1 MQARMKNPA
10 VVLPGIG
17 AAVGGLFKAVHSSG
31 VSQGI
36 LDLVHLR
43 ASQINGCSSC
53 VHNGSTALKKNGET
67 DERLWAVAAWREA
80 PFFSD
85 AERAALGLTESVTR
99 LADHTGEAVPDDVW
113 DTAADHFDEQELAA
127 IITMIATTNFFNR
140 INATV
145 KQVAGAGWA

>member
-10 VVLPGIG
+10 AVLPGLTQ
-17 AAVGGLFKAVHSSG
+17 AVGGLYKAMYSSG

-36 LDLVHLR
+36 LELVHLR

-53 VHNGSTALKKNGET
+53 VHAGSAGMKKNGET
-67 DERLWAVAAWREA
+67 DERLWAVAAWAEA
-80 PFFSD
+80 PFFTD
-85 AERAALGLTESVTR
+85 AERAALALTESATR

-113 DTAADHFDEQELAA
+113 DAAADHFDEKELAA

-145 KQVAGAGWA
+145 KQVAGESWS

>member
-10 VVLPGIG
+10 AVLPGLTE
-17 AAVGGLFKAVHSSG
+17 AVGGLYKAMYSSG
-31 VSQGI
+31 VPHGI
-36 LDLVHLR
+36 LELVHLR
-43 ASQINGCSSC
+43 ASQINGCSFC
-53 VHNGSTALKKNGET
+53 VHAGSTGLKKNGET

-85 AERAALGLTESVTR
+85 AERAVLALTESATR

-113 DTAADHFDEQELAA
+113 DAAAEHFAEKELAA

-145 KQVAGAGWA
+145 KQVAGESWS

>member
-17 AAVGGLFKAVHSSG
+17 AAVGGLFKAMHSSG

-85 AERAALGLTESVTR
+85 AERAALALTEAMTR
-99 LADHTGEAVPDDVW
+99 IADQADPVPDDVY
-113 DTAADHFDEQELAA
+113 DAAATHFDEQALAA
-127 IITMIATTNFFNR
+127 IVLTVAATNLWTRVNV
-140 INATV
+140 ATR
-145 KQVAGAGWA
+145 QVVSAA